1 MYLQVPALEHKNTL
15 TFLNN
20 FVIHTTQFLNKFSNV
35 CEEVRAHFQV
45 FSDLQVCINFAFT
58 QRLSELSRRIQRL
71 DISLNILEAK
81 VIVMQILSPQLW
93 AELLLIDYS

>member
-45 FSDLQVCINFAFT
+45 FSHLQVCIIKFAFA

-81 VIVMQILSPQLW
+81 VIMMQILSPQLW
-93 AELLLIDYS
+93 AELFAH